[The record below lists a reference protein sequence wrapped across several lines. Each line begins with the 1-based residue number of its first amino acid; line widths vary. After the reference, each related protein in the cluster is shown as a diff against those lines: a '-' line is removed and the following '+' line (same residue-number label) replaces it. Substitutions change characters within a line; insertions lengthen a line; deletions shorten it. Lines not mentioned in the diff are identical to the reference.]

1 MNLEKDLI
9 ILKNTFKDMK
19 GKGLKLEE
27 ITKIL
32 GWSSKYKKEN
42 RIIVDEWVNTGELIK
57 NNRGKYNLPETQGI
71 IKGKMNIIKDR
82 FAFVDIDEFGV
93 FIPKSEF
100 NGALDGDIVQIQ
112 ITNLEA
118 GDRKKEGK
126 VIKII
131 QREKD
136 TIIGIFQRNKNFG
149 FVTPIHSFGKD
160 IYIPSNKMKGYENNQ
175 LVVVKIF
182 FWGDSERKPEGEIIE
197 ALGNPEDSK
206 NMIEGLLIREGL
218 ENDFPLEVKK
228 EIKCIPQKV
237 EEKDR
242 IGRKDLRNLDI
253 ITIDG
258 ADAKDLD
265 DAVYLKKLKNG
276 NFRLYVSIADVS
288 YYVKEGSEL
297 DKEASKRGNSVY
309 LVDRVLPMF
318 PKELSNGICSL
329 NPNEDKLTF
338 TCEMEINASGK
349 VVDFLTYKSVI
360 NTKYRMTYD
369 EVNKI
374 IEKNES
380 TMEKYADIVPMIDEM
395 LGLSKILRE
404 VKYKRGSIDFDLPEL
419 KIVLDNDEKVSEI
432 KLRER
437 KEAEK
442 IIEDFMIIANEVVAE
457 KLFWLEIPSV
467 YRVHEKL
474 DLEKLTSL
482 NEVLA
487 KFNYRIHISEEVYP
501 KEFQK
506 IIELSKE
513 DGNNM
518 LVHKLI
524 LMSLKQARYST
535 ENSGHFGLASNYY
548 THFTSP
554 IRRYADLCVHRV
566 LSSVLD
572 SFPRKKVLAKNNEIL
587 PIVCENIS
595 KRERLAMKVEEESK
609 KIKLVEYMKHKVGNT
624 YTGTIVGFSN
634 KKIFLETEE
643 YIEGFID
650 VISLKGYYEFDENTY
665 TMKNI
670 DTGKI
675 HSLGDKYKIVI
686 ARVSMRELE
695 IEFSFDEE

>member
-42 RIIVDEWVNTGELIK
+42 RIIVDEWVNSGELIK

-82 FAFVDIDEFGV
+82 FAFVDTDEFSV

-100 NGALDGDIVQIQ
+100 NGALDGDVVQVQ
-112 ITNLEA
+112 ITNIEA

-218 ENDFPLEVKK
+218 EEEFSAEVKK
-228 EIKCIPQKV
+228 EIKYIPQRV

-265 DAVYLKKLKNG
+265 DAVYLEKLKNG
-276 NFRLYVSIADVS
+276 NFKLYVSIADVS
-288 YYVKEGSEL
+288 YYVKEGSAL

-349 VVDFLTYKSVI
+349 VVDFSTYKSVI

-369 EVNKI
+369 EVNEI
-374 IEKNES
+374 IEKNEN

-404 VKYKRGSIDFDLPEL
+404 IKYKRGSIDFDLPEL
-419 KIVLDNDEKVSEI
+419 KIVLDDDEKVAEV

-437 KEAEK
+437 KEAER

-467 YRVHEKL
+467 YRVHEKP

-482 NEVLA
+482 NEILA

-513 DGNNM
+513 EGNNM
-518 LVHKLI
+518 LIHKLI

-572 SFPRKKVLAKNNEIL
+572 SFPSKKVLAKNSEIL
-587 PIVCENIS
+587 PSICESIS
-595 KRERLAMKVEEESK
+595 KAERLAMKVEEESK
-609 KIKLVEYMKHKVGNT
+609 KIKVVEYMKNKVGNT
-624 YTGTIVGFSN
+624 YMGTIVGFSN

-675 HSLGDKYKIVI
+675 YSLGDKHEIVV

-695 IEFSFDEE
+695 IEFSFVE

>member
-42 RIIVDEWVNTGELIK
+42 RIIVDEWVNSGELIK

-82 FAFVDIDEFGV
+82 FAFVDTDEFSV

-100 NGALDGDIVQIQ
+100 NGALDGDVVQVQ
-112 ITNLEA
+112 ITNIEA
-118 GDRKKEGK
+118 GDRKKEGE

-218 ENDFPLEVKK
+218 EEEFSAEVKK
-228 EIKCIPQKV
+228 EIKYLPQRV

-242 IGRKDLRNLDI
+242 VGRKDLRNLDI

-265 DAVYLKKLKNG
+265 DAVYLEKLKNG
-276 NFRLYVSIADVS
+276 NFKLYVSIADVS
-288 YYVKEGSEL
+288 YYVKEGSAL

-349 VVDFLTYKSVI
+349 VVDFSTYKSVI
-360 NTKYRMTYD
+360 KTKYRMTYD
-369 EVNKI
+369 EVNEI
-374 IEKNES
+374 IEKNEN

-404 VKYKRGSIDFDLPEL
+404 IKYKRGSIDFDLPEL
-419 KIVLDNDEKVSEI
+419 KIVLDDDEKVAEV

-437 KEAEK
+437 KEAER

-467 YRVHEKL
+467 YRVHEKP

-482 NEVLA
+482 NEILA
-487 KFNYRIHISEEVYP
+487 KFNYRIHISEEIYP

-518 LVHKLI
+518 LIHKLI

-572 SFPRKKVLAKNNEIL
+572 SFPSKKVLAKNSEIL
-587 PIVCENIS
+587 PSICESIS
-595 KRERLAMKVEEESK
+595 KAERLAMKVEEESK
-609 KIKLVEYMKHKVGNT
+609 KIKVVEYMKNKVGNT
-624 YTGTIVGFSN
+624 YMGTIVGFSN

-675 HSLGDKYKIVI
+675 YSLGDKHEIVV

-695 IEFSFDEE
+695 IEFSFVE

>member
-9 ILKNTFKDMK
+9 ILKNIFKDMK

-42 RIIVDEWVNTGELIK
+42 RIIVDEWVNSGELIK

-82 FAFVDIDEFGV
+82 FAFVDTDEFSV
-93 FIPKSEF
+93 FIPRSEF
-100 NGALDGDIVQIQ
+100 NGALDGDVVQVQ
-112 ITNLEA
+112 ITNIEA

-218 ENDFPLEVKK
+218 EEEFSAEVKK
-228 EIKCIPQKV
+228 EIKYIPQRV

-242 IGRKDLRNLDI
+242 VGRKDLRNLDI

-265 DAVYLKKLKNG
+265 DAVYLEKLKNG
-276 NFRLYVSIADVS
+276 NFKLYVSIADVS
-288 YYVKEGSEL
+288 YYVKEGSAL

-349 VVDFLTYKSVI
+349 VVDFSTYKSVI

-369 EVNKI
+369 EVNEI
-374 IEKNES
+374 IEKNEN

-404 VKYKRGSIDFDLPEL
+404 IKYKRGSIDFDLPEL
-419 KIVLDNDEKVSEI
+419 KIVLDDDEKVAEV

-437 KEAEK
+437 KEAER

-467 YRVHEKL
+467 YRVHEKP

-482 NEVLA
+482 NEILA
-487 KFNYRIHISEEVYP
+487 KFNYRVHISEEIYP

-518 LVHKLI
+518 LIHKLI

-572 SFPRKKVLAKNNEIL
+572 SFPSKKVLAKNSEIL
-587 PIVCENIS
+587 PSICESIS
-595 KRERLAMKVEEESK
+595 KAERLAMKVEEESK
-609 KIKLVEYMKHKVGNT
+609 KIKLVEYMKNKVGNT
-624 YTGTIVGFSN
+624 YMGTIVGFSN

-675 HSLGDKYKIVI
+675 YSLGDKHEIVV

-695 IEFSFDEE
+695 IEFSFIE

>member
-42 RIIVDEWVNTGELIK
+42 RIIVDEWVNSGELIK

-82 FAFVDIDEFGV
+82 FAFVDTDEFSV

-100 NGALDGDIVQIQ
+100 SGALDGDVVQVQ
-112 ITNLEA
+112 ITNIEA

-136 TIIGIFQRNKNFG
+136 TVIGIFQRNKNFG

-218 ENDFPLEVKK
+218 EEEFSAEVKK
-228 EIKCIPQKV
+228 EIKYIPQRV

-242 IGRKDLRNLDI
+242 VGRKDLRNLDI

-265 DAVYLKKLKNG
+265 DAVYLEKLKNG
-276 NFRLYVSIADVS
+276 NFKLYVSIADVS
-288 YYVKEGSEL
+288 YYVKEGSAL
-297 DKEASKRGNSVY
+297 DKEANKRGNSVY

-349 VVDFLTYKSVI
+349 VVDFSTYKSVI

-369 EVNKI
+369 EVNEI
-374 IEKNES
+374 IEKNEN

-404 VKYKRGSIDFDLPEL
+404 IKYKRGSIDFDLPEL
-419 KIVLDNDEKVSEI
+419 KIVLDDDEKVAEV

-437 KEAEK
+437 KEAER

-467 YRVHEKL
+467 YRVHEKP

-482 NEVLA
+482 NEILA
-487 KFNYRIHISEEVYP
+487 KFNYRIHISEEIYP

-518 LVHKLI
+518 LIHKLI

-572 SFPRKKVLAKNNEIL
+572 SFPSKKVLAKNSEIL
-587 PIVCENIS
+587 PSICERIS
-595 KRERLAMKVEEESK
+595 KAERLAMKVEEESK
-609 KIKLVEYMKHKVGNT
+609 KIKLVEYMKNKVGNT
-624 YTGTIVGFSN
+624 YMGTIVGFSN

-675 HSLGDKYKIVI
+675 YSLGDKHEIVVV
-686 ARVSMRELE
+686 RVSMRELE
-695 IEFSFDEE
+695 IEFSFIE

>member
-42 RIIVDEWVNTGELIK
+42 RIIVDEWVNSGELIK

-82 FAFVDIDEFGV
+82 FAFVDTDEFSV

-100 NGALDGDIVQIQ
+100 NGALDGDVVQVQ
-112 ITNLEA
+112 ITNIEA
-118 GDRKKEGK
+118 EDRKKEGK

-218 ENDFPLEVKK
+218 EEEFSAEVKK
-228 EIKCIPQKV
+228 EIKYIPQRV

-265 DAVYLKKLKNG
+265 DAVYLEKLKNG
-276 NFRLYVSIADVS
+276 NFKLYVSIADVS
-288 YYVKEGSEL
+288 YYVKEGSAL

-349 VVDFLTYKSVI
+349 VVDFSTYKSVI

-369 EVNKI
+369 EVNEI
-374 IEKNES
+374 IEKNEN

-404 VKYKRGSIDFDLPEL
+404 IKYKRGSIDFDLPEL
-419 KIVLDNDEKVSEI
+419 KIVLDDDEKVAEV

-437 KEAEK
+437 KEAER

-467 YRVHEKL
+467 YRVHEKP

-482 NEVLA
+482 NEILA
-487 KFNYRIHISEEVYP
+487 KFNYRIHISEEIYP

-518 LVHKLI
+518 LIHKLI

-572 SFPRKKVLAKNNEIL
+572 SLPSKKVLAKNSEIL
-587 PIVCENIS
+587 PSICESIS
-595 KRERLAMKVEEESK
+595 KAERLAMKVEEESK
-609 KIKLVEYMKHKVGNT
+609 KIKVVEYMKNKVGNT
-624 YTGTIVGFSN
+624 YMGTIVGFSN

-675 HSLGDKYKIVI
+675 YSLGDKYEIVV

-695 IEFSFDEE
+695 IEFSFIE

>member
-82 FAFVDIDEFGV
+82 FAFVDTDEFSV
-93 FIPKSEF
+93 FIPRSEF
-100 NGALDGDIVQIQ
+100 NGALDGDVVQVQ
-112 ITNLEA
+112 ITNIEA

-218 ENDFPLEVKK
+218 EEEFSAEVKK
-228 EIKCIPQKV
+228 EIKYIPQRV

-265 DAVYLKKLKNG
+265 DAVYLEKLKNG
-276 NFRLYVSIADVS
+276 NFKLYVSIADVS
-288 YYVKEGSEL
+288 YYVKEGSAL

-349 VVDFLTYKSVI
+349 VVDFSTYKSVI

-369 EVNKI
+369 EVNEI
-374 IEKNES
+374 IEKNGN

-404 VKYKRGSIDFDLPEL
+404 IKHKRGSIDFDLPEL
-419 KIVLDNDEKVSEI
+419 KIVLDDDEKVAEV

-437 KEAEK
+437 KEAER

-467 YRVHEKL
+467 YRVHEKP

-482 NEVLA
+482 NEILA
-487 KFNYRIHISEEVYP
+487 KFNYRIHISEEIYP

-518 LVHKLI
+518 LIHKLI

-572 SFPRKKVLAKNNEIL
+572 SFPSKKVLAKNSEIL
-587 PIVCENIS
+587 PSICESIS
-595 KRERLAMKVEEESK
+595 KAERLAMKVEEESK
-609 KIKLVEYMKHKVGNT
+609 KIKVVEYMKNKVGNT
-624 YTGTIVGFSN
+624 YMGTIVGFSN

-670 DTGKI
+670 DTEKMY
-675 HSLGDKYKIVI
+675 SLGDKHEIVV

-695 IEFSFDEE
+695 IEFSFVE